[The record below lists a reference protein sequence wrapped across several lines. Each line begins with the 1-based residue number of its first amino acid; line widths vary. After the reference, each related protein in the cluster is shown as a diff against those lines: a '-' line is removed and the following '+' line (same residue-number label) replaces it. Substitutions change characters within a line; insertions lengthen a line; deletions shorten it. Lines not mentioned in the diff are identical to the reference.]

1 MVHAVLA
8 HSSLRDNF
16 MEVKQPRREAI
27 GTIFALESGA
37 DQWVWETGFEKQLT
51 GTSFQKWAERVL
63 RSGQAGTYEV

>member
-1 MVHAVLA
+1 
-8 HSSLRDNF
+8 

-27 GTIFALESGA
+27 STIFALESGA